1 MKIAVLYISE
11 CPNHARAVES
21 IREILLEYELP
32 QEITEIQVTG
42 PAQAIDVAESP
53 SA

>member
-1 MKIAVLYISE
+1 MKIEVLYISSGK
-11 CPNHARAVES
+11 HQRD
-21 IREILLEYELP
+21 ILLEYELP
-32 QEITEIQVTG
+32 QEITEIEVTG